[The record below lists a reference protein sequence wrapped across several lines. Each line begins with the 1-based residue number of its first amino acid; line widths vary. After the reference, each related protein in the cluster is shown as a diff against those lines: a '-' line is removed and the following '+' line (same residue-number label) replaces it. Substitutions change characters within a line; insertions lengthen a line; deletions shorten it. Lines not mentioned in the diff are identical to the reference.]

1 MTHHPIAFT
10 AIIAAALTLLIVAIA
25 APRIAGVRPDHAV
38 LRASVGIAGLLAIPF
53 FILTLE
59 AIVRG

>member
-1 MTHHPIAFT
+1 MHHPIAFA
-10 AIIAAALTLLIVAIA
+10 AIIGAALTLLAVAMA

-38 LRASVGIAGLLAIPF
+38 LRASVGIAGLLVIPF